1 MRLETK
7 NPQESLKMVNGRL
20 GHNRPGPKPSP
31 SVLPENG
38 KDSSELGETE
48 EPDLEFS
55 CEGKD
60 HALVPP
66 GDYEVTFA
74 KAEKMKQW
82 EGFKVFLWFRIQSFG
97 EWHGLHLFMP
107 CNLQAVGKVSTRSKY
122 YRNWVVAAGKKPDR
136 FDRKRM
142 TTRIFKGK
150 VFLARVVTVKKDQKR
165 LPLPP
170 ELHYSKIEGLLNSLT
185 G

>member
-1 MRLETK
+1 MKPETK
-7 NPQESLKMVNGRL
+7 SLQESLKMVNGGL
-20 GHNRPGPKPSP
+20 GHNRPSP
-31 SVLPENG
+31 QPLPAVFDECGN
-38 KDSSELGETE
+38 SSAELGEST

-55 CEGKD
+55 CEGND
-60 HALVPP
+60 HPLVPP
-66 GDYEVTFA
+66 GDYEVTFV
-74 KAEKMKQW
+74 KAEKMRQW
-82 EGFKVFLWFRIQSFG
+82 NSTKVFLWFRIQSFG
-97 EWHGLHLFMP
+97 EWHGLSLLLP
-107 CNLQAVGKVSTRSKY
+107 CNLKDVGKVSTRSQY
-122 YRNWVVAAGKKPDR
+122 YRNWVVAAGRKPDR